1 MRVKNT
7 IMVKNTILFFLLLS
21 ALIPQ
26 AWAADFGEDEDYL
39 GQVVDDYEND
49 DNIAATVNI
58 INNLTLGCMELNYSD
73 VFGINWVDM
82 YFIEYFENFPVGWTI
97 ASGNGGTITKSDLEF
112 FNGSY
117 SARVYSPLLNSYC
130 YGYSLVETS
139 MGDSITSFHIWID
152 PSIQPD
158 GLQIIGLQ
166 DTVLGGYVWRA
177 RLHYHDSNYYL
188 QSDNGGVWTDVT
200 LISPSTWEEV
210 VIYFNDTS
218 DKVHFYLNGLS
229 KGEFDAL
236 QGDRNANRVYV
247 GDVSNSVQKG
257 FFYIDDLLIGSGN
270 IFQGGY
276 VDGFYYT
283 EEVLKGDPALAILY
297 NLTIPDGGGA
307 TMEFSTDNVT
317 WVDHNNQA
325 GSDTLIAG
333 YEALDLRDIYNGT
346 IYRRVNMTS
355 NGINT
360 PRMYQE
366 RLVTVTTITPSG
378 GGLFP
383 GLAIGISLLI
393 IGAIYAVEKRR

>member
-1 MRVKNT
+1 M
-7 IMVKNTILFFLLLS
+7 LLPSVL
-21 ALIPQ
+21 AIN
-26 AWAADFGEDEDYL
+26 DYGEDEDYL

-82 YFIEYFENFPVGWTI
+82 YFIDYFESFTVGWTI
-97 ASGNGGTITKSDLEF
+97 AQGNGGTITKSDLEF

-117 SARVYSPLLNSYC
+117 SARVYSPALNSYC
-130 YGYSLVETS
+130 YGYSSMTTS
-139 MGDSITSFHIWID
+139 NEDSITSFHIWFNQ
-152 PSIQPD
+152 SVQPD
-158 GLQIIGLQ
+158 DLQIIGLQ

-177 RLHYHDSNYYL
+177 RLEYHDDNYYL

-200 LISPSTWEEV
+200 LISSNTWEEV

-218 DKVHFYLNGLS
+218 DIVKYYLNGLD
-229 KGEFDAL
+229 KGEFEAL
-236 QGDRNANRVYV
+236 LGDRNANRVYV

-257 FFYIDDLLIGSGN
+257 VFYMDDLLIGSGN
-270 IFQGGY
+270 IYQGGY

-283 EEVLKGDPALAILY
+283 EEFLEGDPALAVLY
-297 NLTIPDGGGA
+297 NATIPSGTGM

-346 IYRRVNMTS
+346 TYRRVNMTS
-355 NGINT
+355 NGVDT
-360 PRMYQE
+360 PRMWQE
-366 RLVTVTTITPSG
+366 RFVTVTEPVSG
-378 GGLFP
+378 GDTIIMGGSGVFW
-383 GLAIGISLLI
+383 IILI
-393 IGAIYAVEKRR
+393 IVVPIVAYMVNKK